1 MRFLLELSLCL
12 QETMHSARRS
22 FPDNDEKGKMSC
34 LLTVKQILEKS
45 IVQQRQWF
53 LASLGRDQE
62 CPMNS
67 SFINEGKKSPY
78 PISGLLFGR
87 PRFYVNISGHVA
99 NLTNLNPRIVRK

>member
-12 QETMHSARRS
+12 QETMHSARRF

-34 LLTVKQILEKS
+34 LLTAKQIPEKS
-45 IVQQRQWF
+45 IAQQRQWF

-67 SFINEGKKSPY
+67 SFINEGKKFPY

-87 PRFYVNISGHVA
+87 PRFYVNICGHVA
-99 NLTNLNPRIVRK
+99 NLTNLNRRNVRK